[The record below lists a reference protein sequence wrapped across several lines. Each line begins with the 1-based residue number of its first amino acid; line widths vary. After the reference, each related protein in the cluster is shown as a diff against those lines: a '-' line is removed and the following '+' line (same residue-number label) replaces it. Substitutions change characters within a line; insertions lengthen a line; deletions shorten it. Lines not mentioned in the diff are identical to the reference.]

1 MIGVKLTPILS
12 ELEQTLWEFEANNP
26 NTPPCYGN
34 DAMKYAAKIFMS
46 VTMDRFWREK
56 NSTHSIAEMAVM
68 AENLGKEI
76 RQMILSYTGV
86 DMHKEYAK

>member
-26 NTPPCYGN
+26 NTPPLYSDN
-34 DAMKYAAKIFMS
+34 AMKYAAKIFMS
-46 VTMDRFWREK
+46 VMMDRLYRVK
-56 NSTHSIAEMAVM
+56 VNTHSTAEMAVM
-68 AENLGKEI
+68 AGNLGMEI